1 MDKNKKH
8 ISLRTSLII
17 SISLVHTVLMGLFV
31 YHSTRESRELISEEM
46 KGSAR
51 SFARMLATTATNAVL
66 SSDISSLHEYVD
78 KTGKEHNVSYAI
90 ITDREGTVL
99 ASTDKKYD
107 GYILSDDVSKRA
119 NSSSKELLQVA
130 GNIFDVSVPIFIEGK
145 KIGIARVGISTET
158 MLQKIA
164 AVRNDGVNMT
174 LFAIMVGSMVAVL
187 IALRVTRGLG
197 SLRKGAR
204 EMTGGNLDARVQVD
218 SYKEVNELAYA
229 FNHMADAV
237 QQREEELQ
245 QSMEELDN
253 AHEELQS
260 ANEEL
265 HSANEELQQHY
276 EELEVAQEE
285 LLTSNE
291 ELSQANESVMEAD
304 RLKSE
309 FLANMSHELR
319 TPLNSVIALS
329 GILLARMDGDLTEEQ
344 EKQVKIIKKSG
355 KNLLEL
361 INDILD
367 LSKIESGKM
376 EISLEEF
383 YIEDV
388 VNDDRAM
395 VTPLASEK
403 EINISFIKNE
413 EIPVIR
419 SDRNKIKQILLNLL
433 SNAVKFTPKGGSIT
447 IDATGKDGR
456 VELRVTDTGIGIAK
470 ENLDKI
476 FEEFRQI
483 DGSSTREYGGTGL
496 GLAITRRFVK
506 LLGGEIRVESE
517 IGKGSTFIINIPV
530 TLDGVE
536 ALTEAA
542 SRIDPGRKTILAVDD
557 DPSVIYVLKKYLE
570 GEGYQVV
577 PAHNGA
583 EAIRLAREVK
593 PFAITLDIMIPG
605 RDGWEVINELKGDPA
620 TEHIPIVVIS
630 ILDNKSLGF
639 SLGATEYLTKPV
651 ERDTILNALGRL
663 MSPRCIGMDCIL
675 NVLLVDDD
683 PIHIMA
689 MKAVLADSGYKVTV
703 APGGKEAIETLK
715 DATPCAI
722 ILDIMMPEVD
732 GFMVLEEL
740 KKRKETRD
748 IPVIILTAK
757 DITDDDKKRLSGS
770 IQDIIGKGNFAH
782 EEVLRDLKNIMERR
796 KSSDE

>member
-17 SISLVHTVLMGLFV
+17 SISLVHAILMGLFV
-31 YHSTRESRELISEEM
+31 YHSTRASRELISEEM

-51 SFARMLATTATNAVL
+51 SFARMLATTATNAIL

-78 KTGKEHNVSYAI
+78 KTGKEHNVSYAMI
-90 ITDREGTVL
+90 LDSEGTVL
-99 ASTDKKYD
+99 ASTEKKFD

-119 NSSSKELLQVA
+119 NSSSGELLQVA
-130 GNIFDVSVPIFIEGK
+130 GNVFDISAPIFLEGK
-145 KIGIARVGISTET
+145 KIGIARVGVSTET

-164 AVRNDGVNMT
+164 VVRNDGVNMT

-197 SLRKGAR
+197 SLGKVAR
-204 EMTGGNLDARVQVD
+204 QMTGGNLSSRVQGD
-218 SYKEVNELAYA
+218 PLSYRELTELGDA

-237 QQREEELQ
+237 QEREEELQ
-245 QSMEELDN
+245 QSIEELDL
-253 AHEELQS
+253 AHEELQ
-260 ANEEL
+260 
-265 HSANEELQQHY
+265 SANEELQQHY
-276 EELEVAQEE
+276 EELELSQEE

-291 ELSQANESVMEAD
+291 ELSQANDRVIEAD

-419 SDRNKIKQILLNLL
+419 SDRNKVKQILLNLL
-433 SNAVKFTPKGGSIT
+433 SNAVKFTPAGGSIT
-447 IDATGKDGR
+447 IDATGRDGR

-476 FEEFRQI
+476 FDEFRQV

-496 GLAITRRFVK
+496 GLAITRRLVK

-536 ALTEAA
+536 PLTVVA

-639 SLGATEYLTKPV
+639 SLGVTEYLTKPV
-651 ERDTILNALGRL
+651 ERNTVLNALGRL
-663 MSPRCIGMDCIL
+663 MSPRCIGMDCTP

-703 APGGKEAIETLK
+703 APGGKEAIEVLK
-715 DATPCAI
+715 EATPCAV

-757 DITDDDKKRLSGS
+757 DITDDDKKRLNGS

>member
-17 SISLVHTVLMGLFV
+17 SISLVHAILMGLFV
-31 YHSTRESRELISEEM
+31 YHSTRASRELISEEM
-46 KGSAR
+46 KGSAK
-51 SFARMLATTATNAVL
+51 SFARMLATTATNAIL

-78 KTGKEHNVSYAI
+78 KTGKEHNVSYAMI
-90 ITDREGTVL
+90 LDSEGTVL
-99 ASTDKKYD
+99 ASTEKKFD

-119 NSSSKELLQVA
+119 NSSSGELLQVA
-130 GNIFDVSVPIFIEGK
+130 GNVFDISAPIFLEGK

-164 AVRNDGVNMT
+164 VVRNDGVNMT
-174 LFAIMVGSMVAVL
+174 LFAILVGSLVAVI
-187 IALRVTRGLG
+187 IAMRVTNGLRRLG
-197 SLRKGAR
+197 KAAD
-204 EMTGGNLDARVQVD
+204 EMTGGNLDTRVQVD
-218 SYKEVNELAYA
+218 SYMEVNELAYA
-229 FNHMADAV
+229 FNHMADAI
-237 QQREEELQ
+237 QEREEELQ
-245 QSMEELDN
+245 QSMEELDF

-265 HSANEELQQHY
+265 QHHY
-276 EELEVAQEE
+276 EELELSQEE

-291 ELSQANESVMEAD
+291 ELSQANDRVIEAD

-383 YIEDV
+383 YIDDV
-388 VNDDRAM
+388 VNDNKAI

-419 SDRNKIKQILLNLL
+419 SDRNKVKQILLNLL
-433 SNAVKFTPKGGSIT
+433 SNAVKFTPTGGSIT
-447 IDATGKDGR
+447 IDATGRDGR

-476 FEEFRQI
+476 FDEFRQV

-496 GLAITRRFVK
+496 GLAITRRLVK

-536 ALTEAA
+536 PLTVVA

-620 TEHIPIVVIS
+620 TERIPIVVIS

-639 SLGATEYLTKPV
+639 SLGVTEYLTKPV
-651 ERDTILNALGRL
+651 ERNTVLNALGRL
-663 MSPRCIGMDCIL
+663 MSPRCIGMDCTP

-683 PIHIMA
+683 QIHIMA

-703 APGGKEAIETLK
+703 APGGKEAIEILK
-715 DATPCAI
+715 EATPCAI

-757 DITDDDKKRLSGS
+757 DITDDDKKRLNGS

>member
-17 SISLVHTVLMGLFV
+17 SISLVHAILMGLFV
-31 YHSTRESRELISEEM
+31 YHSTRASRELISEEM

-51 SFARMLATTATNAVL
+51 SFARMLATTATNAIL

-78 KTGKEHNVSYAI
+78 KTGKEHNVSYAMI
-90 ITDREGTVL
+90 LDSEGTVL
-99 ASTDKKYD
+99 ASTEKKFD

-119 NSSSKELLQVA
+119 NSSSGELLQVA
-130 GNIFDVSVPIFIEGK
+130 GNVFDISAPIFLEGK
-145 KIGIARVGISTET
+145 KIGIARVGVSTET

-164 AVRNDGVNMT
+164 VVRNDGVNMT
-174 LFAIMVGSMVAVL
+174 LFTIMVGSMVAVL

-197 SLRKGAR
+197 SLGKVAR
-204 EMTGGNLDARVQVD
+204 QMTGGNLSSRVQGD
-218 SYKEVNELAYA
+218 PLSYRELTELGDA

-237 QQREEELQ
+237 QEREEELQ
-245 QSMEELDN
+245 QSIEELDL
-253 AHEELQS
+253 AHEELQ
-260 ANEEL
+260 
-265 HSANEELQQHY
+265 SANEELQQHY
-276 EELEVAQEE
+276 EELELSQEE

-291 ELSQANESVMEAD
+291 ELSQANDRVIEAD

-433 SNAVKFTPKGGSIT
+433 SNAVKFTPTGGSIT
-447 IDATGKDGR
+447 IDATGRDGR

-476 FEEFRQI
+476 FDEFRQV

-496 GLAITRRFVK
+496 GLAITRRLVK

-536 ALTEAA
+536 PLTVVA

-639 SLGATEYLTKPV
+639 SLGVTEYLTKPV
-651 ERDTILNALGRL
+651 ERNTVLNALGRL
-663 MSPRCIGMDCIL
+663 MSPRCIGMDCTP

-703 APGGKEAIETLK
+703 APGGKEAIEVLK
-715 DATPCAI
+715 EATPCAV

-757 DITDDDKKRLSGS
+757 DITDDDKKRLNGS

>member
-17 SISLVHTVLMGLFV
+17 SISLVHAILMGLFV
-31 YHSTRESRELISEEM
+31 YHSTRASRELISEEM

-51 SFARMLATTATNAVL
+51 SFARMLATTATNAIL

-78 KTGKEHNVSYAI
+78 ETGKEHNVSYAMI
-90 ITDREGTVL
+90 LDSEGTVL
-99 ASTDKKYD
+99 ASTEKKFD

-119 NSSSKELLQVA
+119 NSSSGELLQVA
-130 GNIFDVSVPIFIEGK
+130 GNVFDISAPIFLEGK
-145 KIGIARVGISTET
+145 KIGIARVGVSTET

-164 AVRNDGVNMT
+164 VVRNDGVNMT

-197 SLRKGAR
+197 SLGKVAR
-204 EMTGGNLDARVQVD
+204 QMTGGNLSSRVQGD
-218 SYKEVNELAYA
+218 PLSYRELTELGDA

-237 QQREEELQ
+237 QEREEELQ
-245 QSMEELDN
+245 QSIEELDL
-253 AHEELQS
+253 AHEELQ
-260 ANEEL
+260 
-265 HSANEELQQHY
+265 SANEELQQHY
-276 EELEVAQEE
+276 EELELSQEE

-291 ELSQANESVMEAD
+291 ELSQANDRVIEAD

-419 SDRNKIKQILLNLL
+419 SDRNKVKQILLNLL
-433 SNAVKFTPKGGSIT
+433 SNAVKFTPAGGSIT
-447 IDATGKDGR
+447 IDATGRDGR

-476 FEEFRQI
+476 FDEFRQV

-496 GLAITRRFVK
+496 GLAITRRLVK

-536 ALTEAA
+536 PLTVVA

-639 SLGATEYLTKPV
+639 SLGVTEYLTKPV
-651 ERDTILNALGRL
+651 ERNTVLNALGRL
-663 MSPRCIGMDCIL
+663 MSPRCIGMDCTP

-703 APGGKEAIETLK
+703 APGGKEAIEVLK
-715 DATPCAI
+715 EATPCAV

-757 DITDDDKKRLSGS
+757 DITDDDKKRLNGS

>member
-17 SISLVHTVLMGLFV
+17 SISLVHAILMGLFV
-31 YHSTRESRELISEEM
+31 YHSTRASRELISEEM

-51 SFARMLATTATNAVL
+51 SFARMLATTATNAIL

-90 ITDREGTVL
+90 ILDSEGTVL
-99 ASTDKKYD
+99 ASTEKKFD

-119 NSSSKELLQVA
+119 NSSSGELLQVA
-130 GNIFDVSVPIFIEGK
+130 GNVFDISAPIFLEGK
-145 KIGIARVGISTET
+145 KIGIARVGVSTET

-164 AVRNDGVNMT
+164 VVRNDGVNMT

-197 SLRKGAR
+197 SLGKVAR
-204 EMTGGNLDARVQVD
+204 QMTGGNLSSRVQGD
-218 SYKEVNELAYA
+218 PLSYRELTELGDA

-237 QQREEELQ
+237 QEREEELQ
-245 QSMEELDN
+245 QSIEELDL
-253 AHEELQS
+253 AHEELQ
-260 ANEEL
+260 
-265 HSANEELQQHY
+265 SANEELQQHY
-276 EELEVAQEE
+276 EELELSQEE

-291 ELSQANESVMEAD
+291 ELSQANDRVIEAD

-419 SDRNKIKQILLNLL
+419 SDRNKVKQILLNLL
-433 SNAVKFTPKGGSIT
+433 SNAVKFTPAGGSIT
-447 IDATGKDGR
+447 IDATGRDGR

-476 FEEFRQI
+476 FDEFRQV

-496 GLAITRRFVK
+496 GLAITRRLVK

-536 ALTEAA
+536 PLTVVA

-639 SLGATEYLTKPV
+639 SLGVTEYLTKPV
-651 ERDTILNALGRL
+651 ERNTVLNALGRL
-663 MSPRCIGMDCIL
+663 MSPRCIGMDCTP

-703 APGGKEAIETLK
+703 APGGKEAIEVLK
-715 DATPCAI
+715 EATPCAV

-757 DITDDDKKRLSGS
+757 DITDDDKKRLNGS

>member
-17 SISLVHTVLMGLFV
+17 SISLVHAILMGLFV
-31 YHSTRESRELISEEM
+31 YHSTRASRELISEEM

-51 SFARMLATTATNAVL
+51 SFARMLATTATNAIL

-78 KTGKEHNVSYAI
+78 KTGKEHNVSYAMI
-90 ITDREGTVL
+90 LDSEGTVL
-99 ASTDKKYD
+99 ASTEKKFD

-119 NSSSKELLQVA
+119 NSSSGELLQVA
-130 GNIFDVSVPIFIEGK
+130 GNVFDISAPIFLEGK
-145 KIGIARVGISTET
+145 KIGIARVGVSTET

-164 AVRNDGVNMT
+164 VVRNDGVNMT

-197 SLRKGAR
+197 SLGKVAR
-204 EMTGGNLDARVQVD
+204 QMTGGNLSSRVQGD
-218 SYKEVNELAYA
+218 PLSYRELTELGDA

-237 QQREEELQ
+237 QEREEELQ
-245 QSMEELDN
+245 QSIEELDL
-253 AHEELQS
+253 AHEELQ
-260 ANEEL
+260 
-265 HSANEELQQHY
+265 SANEELQQHY
-276 EELEVAQEE
+276 EELELSQEE

-291 ELSQANESVMEAD
+291 ELSQANDRVIEAD

-419 SDRNKIKQILLNLL
+419 SDRNKVKQILLNLL
-433 SNAVKFTPKGGSIT
+433 SNAVKFTPAGGSIT
-447 IDATGKDGR
+447 IDATGRDGR

-536 ALTEAA
+536 PLTVLA

-639 SLGATEYLTKPV
+639 SLGVTEYLTKPV
-651 ERDTILNALGRL
+651 ERNTVLNALGRL
-663 MSPRCIGMDCIL
+663 MSPRCIGMDCTP

-703 APGGKEAIETLK
+703 APGGKEAIEVLK
-715 DATPCAI
+715 EATPCAV

-757 DITDDDKKRLSGS
+757 DITDDDKKRLNGS

>member
-17 SISLVHTVLMGLFV
+17 SISLVHAILMGLFV
-31 YHSTRESRELISEEM
+31 YHSTRASRELISEEM

-51 SFARMLATTATNAVL
+51 SFARMLATTATNAIL

-78 KTGKEHNVSYAI
+78 KTGKEHNVSYAMI
-90 ITDREGTVL
+90 LDSEGTVL
-99 ASTDKKYD
+99 ASTEKKFD

-119 NSSSKELLQVA
+119 NSSSGELLQVA
-130 GNIFDVSVPIFIEGK
+130 GNVFDISAPIFLEGK
-145 KIGIARVGISTET
+145 KIGIARVGVSTET

-164 AVRNDGVNMT
+164 VVRNDGVNMT

-197 SLRKGAR
+197 SLGKVAR
-204 EMTGGNLDARVQVD
+204 QMTGGNLSSRVQGD
-218 SYKEVNELAYA
+218 PLSYRELTELGDA

-237 QQREEELQ
+237 QEREEELQ
-245 QSMEELDN
+245 QSIEELDL
-253 AHEELQS
+253 AHEELQ
-260 ANEEL
+260 
-265 HSANEELQQHY
+265 SANEELQQHY
-276 EELEVAQEE
+276 EELELSQEE

-291 ELSQANESVMEAD
+291 ELSQANDRVIEAD

-419 SDRNKIKQILLNLL
+419 SDRNKVKQILLNLL
-433 SNAVKFTPKGGSIT
+433 SNAVKFTPTGGSIT
-447 IDATGKDGR
+447 IDATGRDGR

-476 FEEFRQI
+476 FDEFRQV

-496 GLAITRRFVK
+496 GLAITRRLVK

-536 ALTEAA
+536 PLTVVA

-639 SLGATEYLTKPV
+639 SLGVTEYLTKPV
-651 ERDTILNALGRL
+651 ERNTVLNALGRL
-663 MSPRCIGMDCIL
+663 MSPRCIGMDCTP

-703 APGGKEAIETLK
+703 APGGKEAIEVLK
-715 DATPCAI
+715 EATPCAV

-757 DITDDDKKRLSGS
+757 DITDDDKKRLNGS

>member
-17 SISLVHTVLMGLFV
+17 SISLVHATLMGLFV
-31 YHSTRESRELISEEM
+31 YHSTTASRELISEEM

-51 SFARMLATTATNAVL
+51 SFARMLATTATNAIL

-90 ITDREGTVL
+90 ILDSEGTVL
-99 ASTDKKYD
+99 ASTEKKFD
-107 GYILSDDVSKRA
+107 GYILSDDVSKRG
-119 NSSSKELLQVA
+119 NSSSGELLQVA
-130 GNIFDVSVPIFIEGK
+130 GNVFDVSVPIFLEGK
-145 KIGIARVGISTET
+145 KIGIARVGMSTET

-164 AVRNDGVNMT
+164 VVRNDGVNMT
-174 LFAIMVGSMVAVL
+174 LFAILVGSLVAVI
-187 IALRVTRGLG
+187 IAMGVTNGLRRLG
-197 SLRKGAR
+197 KAAD
-204 EMTGGNLDARVQVD
+204 EMTGGSLDTRVQVD
-218 SYKEVNELAYA
+218 SYMEVNELAYA
-229 FNHMADAV
+229 FNHMADAI
-237 QQREEELQ
+237 QEREEELQ
-245 QSMEELDN
+245 QSMEELDL

-265 HSANEELQQHY
+265 QHHY
-276 EELEVAQEE
+276 EELELSQEE

-291 ELSQANESVMEAD
+291 ELSQANERVMEAD

-329 GILLARMDGDLTEEQ
+329 GILLARMDGDLTGEQ

-383 YIEDV
+383 YIDDV
-388 VNDDRAM
+388 VNDNKAI

-403 EINISFIKNE
+403 EINISFIKKE

-419 SDRNKIKQILLNLL
+419 SDRSKIKQILLNLL
-433 SNAVKFTPKGGSIT
+433 SNAVKFTPNGGSIT
-447 IDATGKDGR
+447 IYATGKDGR
-456 VELRVTDTGIGIAK
+456 AELRVTDTGIGIAK

-496 GLAITRRFVK
+496 GLAITRRLVK

-536 ALTEAA
+536 AITETVN
-542 SRIDPGRKTILAVDD
+542 RIDPGRKTILAVDD
-557 DPSVIYVLKKYLE
+557 DPSAIYVLKKYLE

-577 PAHNGA
+577 PARNGA

-605 RDGWEVINELKGDPA
+605 KDGWEVINELKGDPA

-651 ERDTILNALGRL
+651 ERDTVLNALGRL
-663 MSPRCIGMDCIL
+663 MSPRCIGMDCTP
-675 NVLLVDDD
+675 NVLIVDDD

-689 MKAVLADSGYKVTV
+689 MKAVLADSGYKVMV

-740 KKRKETRD
+740 KKRRETRD

-757 DITDDDKKRLSGS
+757 DITSDDKKRLNGS

-796 KSSDE
+796 EASDE

>member
-17 SISLVHTVLMGLFV
+17 SISLVHAILMGLFV
-31 YHSTRESRELISEEM
+31 YHSTRASRELISEEM

-51 SFARMLATTATNAVL
+51 SFARMLATTATNAIL

-78 KTGKEHNVSYAI
+78 KTGKEHNVSYAMI
-90 ITDREGTVL
+90 LDSEGTVL
-99 ASTDKKYD
+99 ASTEKKFD

-119 NSSSKELLQVA
+119 NSSSGELLQVA
-130 GNIFDVSVPIFIEGK
+130 GNVFDISAPIFLEGK
-145 KIGIARVGISTET
+145 KIGIARVGVSTET

-164 AVRNDGVNMT
+164 VVRNDGVNMT

-197 SLRKGAR
+197 SLGKVAR
-204 EMTGGNLDARVQVD
+204 QMTGGNLSSRVQGD
-218 SYKEVNELAYA
+218 PLSYRELTELGDA

-237 QQREEELQ
+237 QEREEELQ
-245 QSMEELDN
+245 QSIEELDL
-253 AHEELQS
+253 AHEELQ
-260 ANEEL
+260 
-265 HSANEELQQHY
+265 SANEELQQHY
-276 EELEVAQEE
+276 EELELSQEE

-291 ELSQANESVMEAD
+291 ELSQANDRVIEAD

-419 SDRNKIKQILLNLL
+419 SDRNKVKQILLNLL
-433 SNAVKFTPKGGSIT
+433 SNAVKFTPAGGSIT
-447 IDATGKDGR
+447 IDATGRDGR

-536 ALTEAA
+536 PLTVVA

-639 SLGATEYLTKPV
+639 SLGVTEYLTKPV
-651 ERDTILNALGRL
+651 ERNTVLNALGRL
-663 MSPRCIGMDCIL
+663 MSPRCIGMDCTP

-703 APGGKEAIETLK
+703 APGGKEAIEVLK
-715 DATPCAI
+715 EATPCAV

-757 DITDDDKKRLSGS
+757 DITDDDKKRLNGS

>member
-1 MDKNKKH
+1 MDKNKKR
-8 ISLRTSLII
+8 ISLRMSLII
-17 SISLVHTVLMGLFV
+17 SVSLVHAILMGLFV
-31 YHSTRESRELISEEM
+31 YQSTKASRELISEEM
-46 KGSAR
+46 KGSAK
-51 SFARMLATTATNAVL
+51 SFARMLATTATNSIL

-90 ITDREGTVL
+90 ILDSEGTVL
-99 ASTDKKYD
+99 ASTEKKFD
-107 GYILSDDVSKRA
+107 GYILNDDVSKRA
-119 NSSSKELLQVA
+119 DSSSGELLQVA
-130 GNIFDVSVPIFIEGK
+130 GNVFDVSVPIFLEGK
-145 KIGIARVGISTET
+145 KIGIARVGVSTET

-164 AVRNDGVNMT
+164 DVRGDGIRMT

-197 SLRKGAR
+197 SLGNAAN
-204 EMTGGNLDARVQVD
+204 EMTGGHLNTRAQVD
-218 SYKEVNELAYA
+218 SYREVNKLAYA
-229 FNHMADAV
+229 FNHMADAI
-237 QQREEELQ
+237 QEREEELRQ
-245 QSMEELDN
+245 TIEELDN

-265 HSANEELQQHY
+265 QQNYEELEHTNEELQCTT
-276 EELEVAQEE
+276 EELQ
-285 LLTSNE
+285 TTNE
-291 ELSQANESVMEAD
+291 ELSQANDRVMEAD

-329 GILLARMDGDLTEEQ
+329 GILIARMDGDLTEEQ

-376 EISLEEF
+376 EVNAEEF
-383 YIEDV
+383 YVEDV
-388 VNDDRAM
+388 VCDARST

-403 EINISFIKNE
+403 EININFIKDE

-419 SDRNKIKQILLNLL
+419 SDRNKIKQVLLNLL

-447 IDATGKDGR
+447 ISATDRDGR
-456 VELRVTDTGIGIAK
+456 VELSVTDTGIGIAK
-470 ENLDKI
+470 GNLDKI
-476 FEEFRQI
+476 FDEFRQV

-496 GLAITRRFVK
+496 GLAITRRLVK

-536 ALTEAA
+536 ALTEAFTQ
-542 SRIDPGRKTILAVDD
+542 IDPDKKTILAVDD

-583 EAIRLAREVK
+583 EAIRLAKEVK

-605 RDGWEVINELKGDPA
+605 KDGWEVINELKGDPA

-639 SLGATEYLTKPV
+639 SLGVTEYLTKPV

-663 MSPRCIGMDCIL
+663 ISPRCIGMDCTP

-689 MKAVLADSGYKVTV
+689 MKAVLTGNGYKVMV
-703 APGGKEAIETLK
+703 APGGKEGIETLK

-757 DITDDDKKRLSGS
+757 DITDDDKKRLNGR

-782 EEVLRDLKNIMERR
+782 EEVLRDLKNILERR
-796 KSSDE
+796 KSSGQ

>member
-17 SISLVHTVLMGLFV
+17 SISLVHAILMGLFV
-31 YHSTRESRELISEEM
+31 YHSTRASRELISEEM

-51 SFARMLATTATNAVL
+51 SFARMLATTATNAIL

-90 ITDREGTVL
+90 ILDSEGTVL
-99 ASTDKKYD
+99 ASTEKKFD

-119 NSSSKELLQVA
+119 NSSSGELLQVA
-130 GNIFDVSVPIFIEGK
+130 GNVFDISAPIFLEGK
-145 KIGIARVGISTET
+145 KIGIARVGMSTET

-164 AVRNDGVNMT
+164 VVSNDGVNMT
-174 LFAIMVGSMVAVL
+174 LFAILVGSLVAVI
-187 IALRVTRGLG
+187 IAMRVTNGLRRLG
-197 SLRKGAR
+197 KAAD
-204 EMTGGNLDARVQVD
+204 EMTGGSLDTRVQVD
-218 SYKEVNELAYA
+218 SYREVNELAYA
-229 FNHMADAV
+229 FNHMADAI
-237 QQREEELQ
+237 QEREEELQ
-245 QSMEELDN
+245 QSMEELDL

-265 HSANEELQQHY
+265 QHHY
-276 EELEVAQEE
+276 EELELSQEE

-291 ELSQANESVMEAD
+291 ELSQANDRVMEAD

-395 VTPLASEK
+395 VTPLATEK

-413 EIPVIR
+413 EIPLIR

-433 SNAVKFTPKGGSIT
+433 SNAVKFTPTGGSIT
-447 IDATGKDGR
+447 IDATGRDGR

-476 FEEFRQI
+476 FDEFRQV

-496 GLAITRRFVK
+496 GLAITRRLVK

-517 IGKGSTFIINIPV
+517 IGKGSTFTIDIPV
-530 TLDGVE
+530 TLDGIE
-536 ALTEAA
+536 PLTVAA

-605 RDGWEVINELKGDPA
+605 RDGWEVINELKGDPT

-639 SLGATEYLTKPV
+639 SLGVTEYLTKPV
-651 ERDTILNALGRL
+651 ERNTVLNALGRL
-663 MSPRCIGMDCIL
+663 MSPRCIGMDCTP

-703 APGGKEAIETLK
+703 APGGKEAIEILK
-715 DATPCAI
+715 EATPCAI

-757 DITDDDKKRLSGS
+757 DITDDDKKRLNGS

-796 KSSDE
+796 KSSAE

>member
-1 MDKNKKH
+1 MDKNKKRL
-8 ISLRTSLII
+8 SLRTSLII
-17 SISLVHTVLMGLFV
+17 SVSLVHAILMGLFV
-31 YHSTRESRELISEEM
+31 YHSTRASRELISEEM
-46 KGSAR
+46 KGSAK
-51 SFARMLATTATNAVL
+51 SFARMLATTATNSIL

-78 KTGKEHNVSYAI
+78 KTGQEHNVSYAI
-90 ITDREGTVL
+90 ILDSEGTVL
-99 ASTDKKYD
+99 ASTEKRFD
-107 GYILSDDVSKRA
+107 GYILNDDVSKRA
-119 NSSSKELLQVA
+119 NSSASEILQVA
-130 GNIFDVSVPIFIEGK
+130 GNVFDVSVPIFLEGK
-145 KIGIARVGISTET
+145 KIGVSRVGVSTET

-164 AVRNDGVNMT
+164 AVRGDGIRMT

-197 SLRKGAR
+197 SLGKAAN
-204 EMTGGNLDARVQVD
+204 EMTGGDLNTRAQVD
-218 SYKEVNELAYA
+218 SYGEVNELAYA
-229 FNHMADAV
+229 FNHMADAI
-237 QQREEELQ
+237 QDREEELQ
-245 QSMEELDN
+245 QTIEELDN
-253 AHEELQS
+253 AHEELQ
-260 ANEEL
+260 A
-265 HSANEELQQHY
+265 ANEELQQNY
-276 EELEVAQEE
+276 EELEHTNEE
-285 LLTSNE
+285 LQSTTEELQTTNE
-291 ELSQANESVMEAD
+291 DLSQANDRVMEAD

-319 TPLNSVIALS
+319 TPLNSILALS
-329 GILLARMDGDLTEEQ
+329 GILIARMDGDLTEEQ
-344 EKQVKIIKKSG
+344 DKQVKIIQKSG

-376 EISLEEF
+376 EINAEEF

-388 VNDDRAM
+388 VNDTRST

-403 EINISFIKNE
+403 ELNIILIKDE
-413 EIPVIR
+413 TIPVIF

-447 IDATGKDGR
+447 ISATDRDGQ
-456 VELRVTDTGIGIAK
+456 VELSVTDTGIGIAK

-476 FEEFRQI
+476 FDEFRQV

-496 GLAITRRFVK
+496 GLAITRRLVK

-517 IGKGSTFIINIPV
+517 IGKGSTFTIDIPV

-536 ALTEAA
+536 ALTEAFTQ
-542 SRIDPGRKTILAVDD
+542 IDPERKTILAVDD

-583 EAIRLAREVK
+583 EAIRLAKEVK

-605 RDGWEVINELKGDPA
+605 KDGWEVINELKSDPV

-639 SLGATEYLTKPV
+639 SLGVTEYLTKPV
-651 ERDTILNALGRL
+651 ERDTVLNVLGRL
-663 MSPRCIGMDCIL
+663 ISPRCIGMDCTP

-689 MKAVLADSGYKVTV
+689 MKAVLTGNGYKVMV
-703 APGGKEAIETLK
+703 APGGKEALEMLK
-715 DATPCAI
+715 EATPCAI

-740 KKRKETRD
+740 KKKEETRD
-748 IPVIILTAK
+748 VPVIILTAK
-757 DITDDDKKRLSGS
+757 DITDEDKKRLNGS
-770 IQDIIGKGNFAH
+770 IEGLITKGLFAQDEILK
-782 EEVLRDLKNIMERR
+782 DLKNIVERR
-796 KSSDE
+796 GAIGE

>member
-17 SISLVHTVLMGLFV
+17 SISLVHAILMGLFV
-31 YHSTRESRELISEEM
+31 YHSTRASRELISEEM

-51 SFARMLATTATNAVL
+51 SFARMLATTATNAIL

-78 KTGKEHNVSYAI
+78 KTGKEHNVSYAMI
-90 ITDREGTVL
+90 LDSEGTVL
-99 ASTDKKYD
+99 ASTEKKFD

-119 NSSSKELLQVA
+119 NSSSGELLQVA
-130 GNIFDVSVPIFIEGK
+130 GNVFDISAPIFLEGK
-145 KIGIARVGISTET
+145 KIGIARVGVSTET

-164 AVRNDGVNMT
+164 VVRNDGVNMT

-197 SLRKGAR
+197 SLGKVAR
-204 EMTGGNLDARVQVD
+204 QMTGGNLSSRVQGD
-218 SYKEVNELAYA
+218 PLSYRELTELGDA

-237 QQREEELQ
+237 QEREEELQ
-245 QSMEELDN
+245 QSIEELDL
-253 AHEELQS
+253 AHEELQ
-260 ANEEL
+260 
-265 HSANEELQQHY
+265 SANEELQQHY
-276 EELEVAQEE
+276 EELELSQEE

-291 ELSQANESVMEAD
+291 ELSQANDRVIEAD

-419 SDRNKIKQILLNLL
+419 SDRNKVKQILLNLL
-433 SNAVKFTPKGGSIT
+433 SNAVKFTPTGGSIT
-447 IDATGKDGR
+447 IDATGRDGR

-476 FEEFRQI
+476 FDEFRQV

-496 GLAITRRFVK
+496 GLAITRRLVK

-639 SLGATEYLTKPV
+639 SLGVTEYLTKPV
-651 ERDTILNALGRL
+651 ERNTVLNALGRL
-663 MSPRCIGMDCIL
+663 MSPRCIGMDCTP

-703 APGGKEAIETLK
+703 APGGKEAIEVLK
-715 DATPCAI
+715 EATPCAV

-757 DITDDDKKRLSGS
+757 DITDDDKKRLNGS

>member
-17 SISLVHTVLMGLFV
+17 SISLVHAILMGLFV
-31 YHSTRESRELISEEM
+31 YHSTRASRELISEEM

-51 SFARMLATTATNAVL
+51 SFARMLATTATNAIL

-90 ITDREGTVL
+90 ILDSEGTVL
-99 ASTDKKYD
+99 ASTEKKFD

-119 NSSSKELLQVA
+119 NSSSGELLQVA
-130 GNIFDVSVPIFIEGK
+130 GNVFDISAPIFLEGK
-145 KIGIARVGISTET
+145 KIGIARVGVSTET

-164 AVRNDGVNMT
+164 VVRNDGVNMT

-197 SLRKGAR
+197 SLGKVAR
-204 EMTGGNLDARVQVD
+204 QMTGGNLSSRVQGD
-218 SYKEVNELAYA
+218 PLSYRELTELGDA

-237 QQREEELQ
+237 QEREEELQ
-245 QSMEELDN
+245 QSIEELDL
-253 AHEELQS
+253 AHEELQ
-260 ANEEL
+260 
-265 HSANEELQQHY
+265 SANEELQQHY
-276 EELEVAQEE
+276 EELELSQEE

-291 ELSQANESVMEAD
+291 ELSQANDRVIEAD

-419 SDRNKIKQILLNLL
+419 SDRNKIKQVLLNLL

-447 IDATGKDGR
+447 ISATDRDGR
-456 VELRVTDTGIGIAK
+456 VELSVTDTGIGIAK

-476 FEEFRQI
+476 FDEFRQV

-496 GLAITRRFVK
+496 GLAITRRLVK

-536 ALTEAA
+536 ALTEAFTQ
-542 SRIDPGRKTILAVDD
+542 IDPDKKTILAVDD

-639 SLGATEYLTKPV
+639 SLGVTEYLTKPV
-651 ERDTILNALGRL
+651 ERNTVLNALGRL
-663 MSPRCIGMDCIL
+663 MSPRCIGMDCTP

-703 APGGKEAIETLK
+703 APGGKEAIEVLK
-715 DATPCAI
+715 EATPCAV

-757 DITDDDKKRLSGS
+757 DITDDDKKRLNGS

>member
-1 MDKNKKH
+1 MEAKKR
-8 ISLRTSLII
+8 IRLRTSLII
-17 SISLVHTVLMGLFV
+17 SISLVHAVLMGLFV
-31 YHSTRESRELISEEM
+31 YHSTRESKALINEEM
-46 KGSAR
+46 KGSAG
-51 SFARMLATTATNAVL
+51 SFARMMAVTATNAIL
-66 SSDISSLHEYVD
+66 SRDIASLHEYVD
-78 KTGKEHNVSYAI
+78 KTGREHNVSYAI
-90 ITDREGTVL
+90 IEDQDGTVL
-99 ASTDKKYD
+99 ASTDGKFD
-107 GYILSDDVSKRA
+107 GQILNDGISEKA
-119 NSSSKELLQVA
+119 SSSAQELLQEA
-130 GNIFDVSVPIFIEGK
+130 GNVIDMAVPIFIDGK
-145 KIGIARVGISTET
+145 KVGLSRVGISTDG
-158 MLQKIA
+158 MSRKIA
-164 AVRNDGVNMT
+164 SVRKNGVEMT
-174 LFAIMVGSMVAVL
+174 LFAILVGSMVAVFV
-187 IALRVTRGLG
+187 AMKVTRGFN
-197 SLRKGAR
+197 SLSKVAK
-204 EMTGGNLDARVQVD
+204 EMTGGNLDMRAQID
-218 SYKEVNELAYA
+218 SYRELNDLSYS

-237 QQREEELQ
+237 KKREEELQ
-245 QSMEELDN
+245 QNIIMLDY
-253 AHEELQS
+253 AHEEL
-260 ANEEL
+260 E
-265 HSANEELQQHY
+265 SANEELQQHY
-276 EELEVAQEE
+276 EELELSQEE

-291 ELSQANESVMEAD
+291 ELSQANERVMEAD

-395 VTPLASEK
+395 VTPMASEK
-403 EINISFIKNE
+403 EINISFTKDEDIHL
-413 EIPVIR
+413 IR

-456 VELRVTDTGIGIAK
+456 VELRVMDTGIGIAK

-476 FEEFRQI
+476 FDEFRQV

-496 GLAITRRFVK
+496 GLAITKRLVK

-517 IGKGSTFIINIPV
+517 IHKGSTFIINIPV
-530 TLDGVE
+530 TLNGVE
-536 ALTEAA
+536 ALTVAA
-542 SRIDPGRKTILAVDD
+542 SRIDPDKKIILAVDD

-583 EAIRLAREVK
+583 VAVRLAKEVK

-605 RDGWEVINELKGDPA
+605 KDGWEVINELKGDPA

-651 ERDTILNALGRL
+651 ERETVLNALGRL
-663 MSPRCIGMDCIL
+663 MSPRCVGMDCTP

-703 APGGKEAIETLK
+703 APGGKEGIEILK
-715 DATPCAI
+715 EATPCAI

-757 DITDDDKKRLSGS
+757 DITDDDKKRLNGS

-796 KSSDE
+796 EASDE

>member
-1 MDKNKKH
+1 MERIKKKV
-8 ISLRTSLII
+8 SLRTALII
-17 SISLVHTVLMGLFV
+17 SISLVHAILMGLFV
-31 YHSTRESRELISEEM
+31 YQSSRESRTVIIEEM

-51 SFARMLATTATNAVL
+51 SFARMLATTATNAIL

-90 ITDREGTVL
+90 ILDSEGTVL
-99 ASTDKKYD
+99 ASTEKKFD

-119 NSSSKELLQVA
+119 NSSSGELLQVA
-130 GNIFDVSVPIFIEGK
+130 GNVFDISAPIFLEGK
-145 KIGIARVGISTET
+145 KIGIARVGMSTET

-164 AVRNDGVNMT
+164 VVRNDGVNMT
-174 LFAIMVGSMVAVL
+174 LFAILVGSLVAVI
-187 IALRVTRGLG
+187 IAMRVTNGLWRLG
-197 SLRKGAR
+197 KAAD
-204 EMTGGNLDARVQVD
+204 EMTGGSLDTRVQVD
-218 SYKEVNELAYA
+218 SYREVNELAYA
-229 FNHMADAV
+229 FNHMADAI
-237 QQREEELQ
+237 QEREEELQ
-245 QSMEELDN
+245 QSMEELDL

-265 HSANEELQQHY
+265 QHHY
-276 EELEVAQEE
+276 EELELSQEE

-291 ELSQANESVMEAD
+291 ELSQANDRVMEAD

-413 EIPVIR
+413 EIPLIR

-433 SNAVKFTPKGGSIT
+433 SNAVKFTPTGGSIT
-447 IDATGKDGR
+447 IDATGRDGR

-476 FEEFRQI
+476 FDEFRQV

-496 GLAITRRFVK
+496 GLAITRRLVK

-517 IGKGSTFIINIPV
+517 IGKGSTFTIDIPV
-530 TLDGVE
+530 TLDGIE
-536 ALTEAA
+536 PLTVAA

-605 RDGWEVINELKGDPA
+605 RDGWEVINELKGDPT

-639 SLGATEYLTKPV
+639 SLGVTEYLTKPV
-651 ERDTILNALGRL
+651 ERNTVLNALGRL
-663 MSPRCIGMDCIL
+663 MSPRCIGMDCTP

-703 APGGKEAIETLK
+703 APGGKEAIEILK
-715 DATPCAI
+715 EATPCAI

-757 DITDDDKKRLSGS
+757 DITDDDKKRLNGS

-796 KSSDE
+796 KSSAE

>member
-17 SISLVHTVLMGLFV
+17 SISLVHATLMGLFV
-31 YHSTRESRELISEEM
+31 YHSTRASRELISEEM

-51 SFARMLATTATNAVL
+51 SFARMLATTATNAIL

-90 ITDREGTVL
+90 ILDSEGTVL
-99 ASTDKKYD
+99 ASTEKKFD
-107 GYILSDDVSKRA
+107 GYILSDDVSNRV
-119 NSSSKELLQVA
+119 NSSSGELLQVA
-130 GNIFDVSVPIFIEGK
+130 GNVFDVSVPIFLEGK
-145 KIGIARVGISTET
+145 KIGIARVGMSTET

-164 AVRNDGVNMT
+164 VVRNDGVNMT
-174 LFAIMVGSMVAVL
+174 LFAILVGSLVAVI
-187 IALRVTRGLG
+187 IAMRVTNGLRRLG
-197 SLRKGAR
+197 KAAD
-204 EMTGGNLDARVQVD
+204 EMTGGSLDTRVQVD
-218 SYKEVNELAYA
+218 SYREVNELAYA
-229 FNHMADAV
+229 FNHMADAI
-237 QQREEELQ
+237 QEREEELQ
-245 QSMEELDN
+245 QSMEELDL

-265 HSANEELQQHY
+265 QHHY
-276 EELEVAQEE
+276 EELELSQEE

-291 ELSQANESVMEAD
+291 ELSQANERVMEAD

-388 VNDDRAM
+388 VNDNRAM
-395 VTPLASEK
+395 VTPMASEK
-403 EINISFIKNE
+403 EINISLIKDE
-413 EIPVIR
+413 DIPLIR

-433 SNAVKFTPKGGSIT
+433 SNAVKFTPRGGSIT

-476 FEEFRQI
+476 FDEFRQV

-496 GLAITRRFVK
+496 GLAITRRLVK

-517 IGKGSTFIINIPV
+517 IHKGSTFIINIPV

-536 ALTEAA
+536 ALTVAA
-542 SRIDPGRKTILAVDD
+542 SWIDPDKKIILAVDD

-583 EAIRLAREVK
+583 EAVRLAKEVK

-605 RDGWEVINELKGDPA
+605 KDGWEVINELKGDPA

-630 ILDNKSLGF
+630 FLDNKSLGF

-651 ERDTILNALGRL
+651 ERDTVLNALGRL
-663 MSPRCIGMDCIL
+663 MSPRCVGMDCTP

-703 APGGKEAIETLK
+703 APGGKEGIEILK
-715 DATPCAI
+715 EGTPCAI

-740 KKRKETRD
+740 KKRKDTRD

-757 DITDDDKKRLSGS
+757 DITDDDKKRLNGS

-796 KSSDE
+796 EASDE